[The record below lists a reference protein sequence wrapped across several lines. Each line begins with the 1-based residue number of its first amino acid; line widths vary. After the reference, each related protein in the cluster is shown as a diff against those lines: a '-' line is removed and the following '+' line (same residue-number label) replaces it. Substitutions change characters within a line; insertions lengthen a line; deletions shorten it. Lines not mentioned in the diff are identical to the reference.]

1 MISQTVTFRP
11 ANPVGKSASAPAP
24 APAKGPATGPTNS
37 TGDRLGST
45 VGWES
50 LSLVPKWDTKFRS
63 HVVDLTPDQP
73 QKAAKMDDQSIDQ
86 IIAKQTGG
94 RSAHWVE
101 ETSHGFLLA

>member
-11 ANPVGKSASAPAP
+11 ANPVGKSASAPA
-24 APAKGPATGPTNS
+24 KGPATGLTNL

-50 LSLVPKWDTKFRS
+50 LSLVPKFRS

-73 QKAAKMDDQSIDQ
+73 QKAAKIDDQSIDQ